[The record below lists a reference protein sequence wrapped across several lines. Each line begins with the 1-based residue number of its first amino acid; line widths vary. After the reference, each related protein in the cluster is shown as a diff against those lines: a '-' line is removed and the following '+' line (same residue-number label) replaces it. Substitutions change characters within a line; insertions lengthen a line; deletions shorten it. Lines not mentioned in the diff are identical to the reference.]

1 MPKDNYPLHPG
12 QTHVQ
17 PLYTQ
22 IPLEEYEH
30 IMSENRA
37 LKQANK
43 NLTESVAELEQMKQ
57 KEVELDMRERELTRN
72 GWHRMDEE
80 LPGVDEYVICY
91 GGDTWNGRGYSM
103 LKIATMKGPFGCPLW
118 TDGSGKPICT
128 DEITH
133 WMYLPTPPESFEE
146 KLKKAFSRPV

>member
-1 MPKDNYPLHPG
+1 MPKNNYPLHPG
-12 QTHVQ
+12 QAHVQ

-43 NLTESVAELEQMKQ
+43 NLTESVAEL
-57 KEVELDMRERELTRN
+57 
-72 GWHRMDEE
+72 
-80 LPGVDEYVICY
+80 PGVDDYVICY
-91 GGDTWNGRGYSM
+91 GGDDWNGRGYSM
-103 LKIATMKGPFGCPLW
+103 LKIATMKGPFGRPLW
-118 TDGSGKPICT
+118 TDGSGEPICT

-133 WMYLPTPPESFEE
+133 WMYLPTPPKDQEPDGEPE
-146 KLKKAFSRPV
+146 K

>member
-1 MPKDNYPLHPG
+1 MSKEYPLHPG

-17 PLYTQ
+17 PLYMQ

-57 KEVELDMRERELTRN
+57 KEVELDMRERELARN

-80 LPGVDEYVICY
+80 LPDVDEYVICY
-91 GGDTWNGRGYSM
+91 GGDAWNGRGYSM
-103 LKIATMKGPFGCPLW
+103 LKIATMKVPFGCPLW
-118 TDGSGKPICT
+118 TDGSGEPICT

-133 WMYLPTPPESFEE
+133 WMYLPTPPKDQEPNGE
-146 KLKKAFSRPV
+146 P